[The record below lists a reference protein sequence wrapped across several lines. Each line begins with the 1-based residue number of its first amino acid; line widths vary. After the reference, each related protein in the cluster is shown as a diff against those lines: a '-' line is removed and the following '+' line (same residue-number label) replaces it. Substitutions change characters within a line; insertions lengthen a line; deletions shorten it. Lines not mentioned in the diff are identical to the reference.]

1 MLNLHNGGSCMFT
14 SKTDPAVWS
23 SSLFLHLSY
32 LLISTL
38 LDVLP
43 YTDNV
48 LDLVMQTRVRNI
60 IKIK

>member
-1 MLNLHNGGSCMFT
+1 MFT